1 MHLLVR
7 AAGSVVVGLGMVA
20 TIAGLALPWTLV
32 GGRHPDLVTVAGI
45 AFLGPLLSALCLA
58 YARTEPRRS
67 RLIAAVAGVAGA
79 AAGVIATAL
88 ARLVEPGAGIGLGGP
103 LTVAGSAAL
112 VLGWATLAVTGA
124 GALPRADWRPWAA
137 VGGVAAVLV
146 VVAGFAVD
154 WAREGR
160 FVDATTAGA
169 APATQASSW
178 PLPFTGVE
186 LVGMRGG
193 LAILRASDGIR
204 AVWLGS
210 STTAWQYLRSD
221 LSSQAAGLVDDAVV
235 VAFGTDD
242 GVLVTALEAE
252 TGAERFSQRYR
263 SGKMATVHAAGR
275 TAVLSGVGIGA
286 EDLLG
291 IDARSGTQRWRWAP
305 ARNGTACDVTDLAA
319 NAETVAVALRCRAQG
334 VDDVAVGLAAA
345 TGAERWS
352 WHAIQ
357 RGGTGLR
364 VHSTGSGF
372 ATLTGATP
380 QQVTYLEANAGTV
393 GARHDAAG
401 TLAVATGARLIYADQ
416 GSAQG
421 HLTAVDARTGAAQ
434 WNVGLAWLGGY
445 QPVAGTA
452 ADGHAYLLWRSPS
465 GALRLLTASTGDGS
479 TEEMRAVACTARCP
493 EISIAAA
500 GSHAVIATREE
511 KATQLY
517 LSAVD

>member
-1 MHLLVR
+1 MNLLVR

-20 TIAGLALPWTLV
+20 TIAGLALPWTLA
-32 GGRHPDLVTVAGI
+32 GGRHPDLVTIAGI

-79 AAGVIATAL
+79 AAAVIATAL
-88 ARLVEPGAGIGLGGP
+88 ARLVERSAGIGLGGP
-103 LTVAGSAAL
+103 VTVAGSAAL
-112 VLGWATLAVTGA
+112 VLGWVTLAVTGA
-124 GALPRADWRPWAA
+124 GALPRAKWRPWAA
-137 VGGVAAVLV
+137 VGGVAALLV

-169 APATQASSW
+169 APAAQAQSW

-186 LVGMRGG
+186 LVGVHGE
-193 LAILRASDGIR
+193 LTILRAGDGIR

-210 STTAWQYLRSD
+210 GTTAWQYLRSG

-235 VAFGTDD
+235 VAFGTED
-242 GVLVTALEAE
+242 GVLVTALEAA
-252 TGAERFSQRYR
+252 TGAERFSRRYR
-263 SGKMATVHAAGR
+263 SGKLATVHAAGR
-275 TAVLSGVGIGA
+275 TAVLSGVGAGA
-286 EDLLG
+286 GDLLG
-291 IDARSGTQRWRWAP
+291 IDARSGTRRWRWAP
-305 ARNGTACDVTDLAA
+305 ARDGAACDVTDLAA
-319 NAETVAVALRCRAQG
+319 TAETVAVALRCRAQG

-357 RGGTGLR
+357 RGGTELR
-364 VHSTGSGF
+364 VYPTGAGF
-372 ATLTGATP
+372 VTLTGATP
-380 QQVTYLEANAGTV
+380 RRATHLDANTGAV

-401 TLAVATGARLIYADQ
+401 TLAVATEAGLIYADP

-421 HLTAVDARTGAAQ
+421 HLTAVDARTGAAR
-434 WNVGLAWLGGY
+434 WNVGLAGLGGY

-452 ADGHAYLLWRSPS
+452 ADGHAYLLWRSSS

-479 TEEMRAVACTARCP
+479 TEEERAVACTSRCP
-493 EISIAAA
+493 DISIAAA
-500 GSHAVIATREE
+500 GSHAVVATREE
-511 KATQLY
+511 KATRLY
-517 LSAVD
+517 LSAT